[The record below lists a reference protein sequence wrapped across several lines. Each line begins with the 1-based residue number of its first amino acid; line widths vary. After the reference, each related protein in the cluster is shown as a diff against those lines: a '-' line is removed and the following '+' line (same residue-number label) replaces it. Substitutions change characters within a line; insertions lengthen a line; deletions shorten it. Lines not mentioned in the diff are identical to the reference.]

1 MSNADSAE
9 SEFGV
14 RGLGGNWCGP
24 LSSPPRCDS
33 RNSTPTLSTHRW
45 VKQSQRVVLVGWWVG
60 GQRSSLICPS
70 HALITTSPKPCPL
83 VGIDEYLQELRT
95 SISFTS
101 IQDVSRINASKAKV
115 VIKDI
120 VDTSKPTRTLHCR
133 LDCLAC
139 ECGVPKI
146 NEKPCAHVMKACDLH
161 HVDVR
166 SLLHD
171 TDKFTT
177 YSNQYDAAGEFEV
190 PGSALSGNLEPDK
203 TLLMP
208 IAAPIKAGRPVSEM
222 LLHATYHRRHLH
234 LHRRCYLG
242 T

>member
-60 GQRSSLICPS
+60 GQRSSLIRSFARS
-70 HALITTSPKPCPL
+70 HQNIAKALPPR
-83 VGIDEYLQELRT
+83 IDEDLQELRT
-95 SISFTS
+95 SISFAS
-101 IQDVSRINASKAKV
+101 IQDVHQINASKAKV

-203 TLLMP
+203 TLLIP

>member
-1 MSNADSAE
+1 MNNADSAQ

-14 RGLGGNWCGP
+14 RGLGGNP
-24 LSSPPRCDS
+24 PKLVRALVESSQMRFEKQHADTVNPQALPPR
-33 RNSTPTLSTHRW
+33 
-45 VKQSQRVVLVGWWVG
+45 
-60 GQRSSLICPS
+60 
-70 HALITTSPKPCPL
+70 
-83 VGIDEYLQELRT
+83 IDEDLQELRT

-115 VIKDI
+115 VIKDM

-133 LDCLAC
+133 LDRLAC

-146 NEKPCAHVMKACDLH
+146 HEKPCAHVLKACDLH

-177 YSNQYDAAGEFEV
+177 YINQYDAAGEFEV
-190 PGSALSGNLEPDK
+190 PGSALLDNLEPDK

-208 IAAPIKAGRPVSEM
+208 VAAPIKAGRPSKKRKAGIM
-222 LLHATYHRRHLH
+222 QQIHDRLKAAAGKARGNAAGKAASKKRAPPGYSDK
-234 LHRRCYLG
+234 
-242 T
+242 